1 MKNKAVLQ
9 NFLLISAVAKRIDE
23 LLKKNNLTQYKLSK
37 LAGVAE
43 PTISGIRR
51 QRNKTVSLNVVYAIA
66 EGFGMSLSEFFVA
79 EYFNTVTE

>member
-43 PTISGIRR
+43 PTIRDRKS
-51 QRNKTVSLNVVYAIA
+51 VV
-66 EGFGMSLSEFFVA
+66 
-79 EYFNTVTE
+79 